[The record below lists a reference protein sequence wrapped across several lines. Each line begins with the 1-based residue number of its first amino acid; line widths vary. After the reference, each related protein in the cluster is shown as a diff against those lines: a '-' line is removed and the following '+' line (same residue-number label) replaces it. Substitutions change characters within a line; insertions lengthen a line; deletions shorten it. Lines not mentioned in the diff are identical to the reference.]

1 MFEETKLLEINLHRG
16 STQFTDAQWYAF
28 RSPLNIKVPVL
39 LKTETSEKDE
49 PDFYRADKVIGVLAN
64 ILFNGE
70 TENKIQIL
78 LYTRLV
84 GCLISDLRLF
94 DFEFTDDNNLCA
106 IWLAV
111 KPNQDSNKDENKS

>member
-1 MFEETKLLEINLHRG
+1 MFEEAKLLEINLNRG

-39 LKTETSEKDE
+39 LKTEVTEKDD
-49 PDFYRADKVIGVLAN
+49 PDFYRADKVIGVLGSVQT
-64 ILFNGE
+64 NGE

-94 DFEFTDDNNLCA
+94 DFEFTENNRLCA
-106 IWLAV
+106 IWLAI
-111 KPNQDSNKDENKS
+111 KPNQNSVEDKNKP

>member
-1 MFEETKLLEINLHRG
+1 MFEEAKILEINLHRG

-39 LKTETSEKDE
+39 LKSETSEKDD
-49 PDFYRADKVIGVLAN
+49 PDFCRADKVIGALAN
-64 ILFNGE
+64 VQTNGE
-70 TENKIQIL
+70 NENKIQIL

-94 DFEFTDDNNLCA
+94 DFEFTEDNRLCA

-111 KPNQDSNKDENKS
+111 KPNQDSAEDKNKT